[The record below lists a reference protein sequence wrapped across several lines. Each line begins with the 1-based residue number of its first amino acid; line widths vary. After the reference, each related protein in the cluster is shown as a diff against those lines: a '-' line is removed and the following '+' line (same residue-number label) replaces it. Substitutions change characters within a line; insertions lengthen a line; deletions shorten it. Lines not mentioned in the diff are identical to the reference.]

1 MEKQKLSIHLA
12 KYIAEDNLLELA
24 NMAVMADEILKDND
38 CLNLKEILA
47 EK

>member
-24 NMAVMADEILKDND
+24 HMAVMADKILKQND
-38 CLNLKEILA
+38 CFNLKEILE